1 LNKRDQFTQDLF
13 EIPQPATGAGSLAC
27 RAQIAAIMSE
37 ALKGHD
43 RYTVAADMSRLLGR
57 EITKFMLDAYTA
69 ESRETHLP
77 PVDTA
82 MAFDMATNG
91 FALINLYAQKLGAKV
106 LVGREALDAEIGKLE
121 RIKQEANAR
130 IKSLKQMS
138 GG

>member
-1 LNKRDQFTQDLF
+1 LSKRDQFTQDLF